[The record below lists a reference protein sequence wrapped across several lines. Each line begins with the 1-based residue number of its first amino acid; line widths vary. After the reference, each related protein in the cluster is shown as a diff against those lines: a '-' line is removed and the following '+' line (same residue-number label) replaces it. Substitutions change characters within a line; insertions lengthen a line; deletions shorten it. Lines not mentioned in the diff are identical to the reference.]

1 MNIFSEDHIQFR
13 KKVKEFVDK
22 EINPNAEEWE
32 KNRQIPRE
40 FWEKMGKLGFLGFC
54 YDKEYGGMNL
64 DATYSL
70 ILIEELA
77 KSRCGGVEA
86 AVALH
91 NDMSTT
97 YLNMLGTYEQKKKY
111 LDPCIKGRAVCAIA
125 MTEPDAGSDL
135 GAIRMAAVKEGD
147 NYVLNGQKIYIT
159 NGYYGDVIITAAK
172 TDFEAKPDHRGI
184 SLFIVEK
191 GTAGLSAN
199 KLEKMGLHAS
209 DTAELFYDD
218 CKVPAENLLGQE
230 GSGFYALMKNLQK
243 ERLINSVF
251 SIGYCEKM
259 IRDTTAFLREHRGP
273 KNTTGLDQVE
283 RHKIVEIVSETEI
296 VKIFV
301 YHCCQEFVAGHD
313 ITEQISMAKYVSAE
327 LANKVAYTCAQI
339 YGGYASLKQYPI
351 ANDFANVRAHNI
363 AAGTT
368 EIMKEIIASRIG
380 L

>member
-1 MNIFSEDHIQFR
+1 MEIFNENHIQFR
-13 KKVKEFVDK
+13 NKVKKFVTE
-22 EINPNAEEWE
+22 EINPYAEEWE
-32 KNRQIPRE
+32 KNRQIPKV
-40 FWEKMGKLGFLGFC
+40 FWEKMGEMGFLGLC
-54 YDKEYGGMNL
+54 YDKEYGGLNL

-97 YLNMLGTYEQKKKY
+97 YLNMLGTGEQKKRY
-111 LDPCIKGRAVCAIA
+111 LKPCIKGKTVCAIA

-135 GAIRMAAVKEGD
+135 AAIRMTAVKMGD
-147 NYVLNGQKIYIT
+147 NYLLNGQKVYIT

-172 TDFEAKPDHRGI
+172 TNMEANPAHRGI

-191 GTAGLSAN
+191 GTAGLSTN

-209 DTAELFYDD
+209 DTAELFYED
-218 CKVPAENLLGQE
+218 CQVPAKNLLGQE

-251 SIGYCEKM
+251 SIGYCQKM
-259 IRDTTAFLREHRGP
+259 IEDTIAFLREHIDF
-273 KNTTGLDQVE
+273 KKTTGSDQVIK
-283 RHKIVEIVSETEI
+283 HKIVEMVSEAEMI
-296 VKIFV
+296 KIFV
-301 YHCCQEFVAGHD
+301 YHCCQEFVSGRD
-313 ITEQISMAKYVSAE
+313 ITKQISMAKYLSAE
-327 LANKVAYTCAQI
+327 LDNKIAYTCAQLH
-339 YGGYASLKQYPI
+339 GGYASLKQYPI